1 MALGKGNSLKSDY
14 MDGSLG
20 EGGDPMESMGNLM
33 DVMLVFACGLM
44 VALVAH
50 YNVNLNAS
58 PDLKGNLEELNES
71 LEEVAEGIANDSTAY
86 AEVGS
91 VYRDI
96 ETGQLYIVTPEG
108 EELPAQAGEDGA
120 GEGDAGGGA
129 AGSGSASGSSESAGA

>member
-1 MALGKGNSLKSDY
+1 MALGKGNSLASPY
-14 MDGSLG
+14 MDGKLG

-50 YNVNLNAS
+50 YNV
-58 PDLKGNLEELNES
+58 DLQGSDELHGNVEEFDES
-71 LEEVAEGIANDSTAY
+71 LEQVAEGIAADDAAY

-91 VYRDI
+91 VYRDV

-108 EELPAQAGEDGA
+108 EELSTDGGDASGEEAARED
-120 GEGDAGGGA
+120 GEGDGR
-129 AGSGSASGSSESAGA
+129 

>member
-58 PDLKGNLEELNES
+58 PDLKGSVEELNEP
-71 LEEVAEGIANDSTAY
+71 LEQVAEGIANDSTAY

-91 VYRDI
+91 VYRDV

-108 EELPAQAGEDGA
+108 EDLPVDGGSGAGDGA
-120 GEGDAGGGA
+120 GGSGGGSGAGGG
-129 AGSGSASGSSESAGA
+129 SGEGGGA

>member
-1 MALGKGNSLKSDY
+1 MALGRGNSLKSDY

-58 PDLKGNLEELNES
+58 PDLKGNVEELDEQ
-71 LEEVAEGIANDSTAY
+71 LEQVAEGIADDSTAY

-91 VYRDI
+91 VYRDVR
-96 ETGQLYIVTPEG
+96 TGQLYIVTPEG
-108 EELPAQAGEDGA
+108 EDLPVNGGS
-120 GEGDAGGGA
+120 GEGSDAGSGEGGGA
-129 AGSGSASGSSESAGA
+129 